1 MAWNADLYKEK
12 HAFVFQYGNSLL
24 EWLEPKEGENILDLG
39 CGTGELT
46 AQIAASG
53 AHATGMDSSPAMIES
68 AHKHFPDVR
77 FGVAD
82 ATNFNLP
89 EKFDAV
95 FSNATLHWI
104 RQKEK
109 VLDRI
114 HHHLVP
120 GGRLVLEMGGKGNV
134 DDILGALDKTMKK
147 HGYTYKPFWYFP
159 SVGEYTSLLE
169 EYDFRVSQVQY
180 FDRETELADPENGII
195 EWLRMFGDNLFE
207 GIPAAAQ
214 QTILEETQE
223 LLRPT
228 NFRDG
233 KWYTKYVRLRIKAVS
248 VEPAAETDD
257 L

>member
-12 HAFVFQYGNSLL
+12 HAFVFQYGNSVV
-24 EWLEPKEGENILDLG
+24 EWLEPKEGEKILDLG

-53 AHATGMDSSPAMIES
+53 AQVTGIDSSVSMI
-68 AHKHFPDVR
+68 AKAKQHFPDIR
-77 FGVAD
+77 FVVAD
-82 ATNFNLP
+82 ATSFTLP

-95 FSNATLHWI
+95 FSNAALHWI

-114 HHHLVP
+114 HQHLVP

-134 DDILGALDKTMKK
+134 DDIMGALEKAMKN
-147 HGYTYKPFWYFP
+147 HGYTFKPFWYFP

-169 EYDFRVSQVQY
+169 EYDFRVNQVQY
-180 FDRETELADPENGII
+180 FDRETELADPENGIV
-195 EWLRMFGDNLFE
+195 EWLRMFGDNLME
-207 GIPAAAQ
+207 EVPTTELD
-214 QTILEETQE
+214 TILHEAQE

-228 NFRDG
+228 NFRNG
-233 KWYTKYVRLRIKAVS
+233 KWFTKYVRLRVKAQRI
-248 VEPAAETDD
+248 EPVVTD

>member
-12 HAFVFQYGNSLL
+12 HAFVFQYGNSLV
-24 EWLEPKEGENILDLG
+24 EWLEPKAGEKILDLG

-53 AHATGMDSSPAMIES
+53 AQVTGIDSSASMI
-68 AHKHFPDVR
+68 ATAKNQFPEIK
-77 FGVAD
+77 FAVAD
-82 ATNFNLP
+82 ATSFALP

-95 FSNATLHWI
+95 FSNAALHWI

-114 HHHLVP
+114 HQHLVP

-134 DDILGALDKTMKK
+134 DDIMGALEKAMKK
-147 HGYTYKPFWYFP
+147 HGYTFKPFWYFP

-169 EYDFRVSQVQY
+169 EYDFRVNQVQY
-180 FDRETELADPENGII
+180 FDRETELADPENGIV
-195 EWLRMFGDNLFE
+195 EWLRMFGDHL
-207 GIPAAAQ
+207 
-214 QTILEETQE
+214 LEEVPTTELDTVLQEAQE
-223 LLRPT
+223 LLRAT
-228 NFRDG
+228 NFRNG
-233 KWYTKYVRLRIKAVS
+233 KWYTKYVRLRVKAQRM
-248 VEPAAETDD
+248 EPVETD

>member
-12 HAFVFQYGNSLL
+12 HAFVFQYGNSVV

-53 AHATGMDSSPAMIES
+53 AKVTGLDGSASMIIS
-68 AHKHFPDVR
+68 ARQHFPDIKFV
-77 FGVAD
+77 VAD
-82 ATNFNLP
+82 ATSFTLP
-89 EKFDAV
+89 QQFDAV

-114 HHHLVP
+114 HQHLVP

-134 DDILGALDKTMKK
+134 DDIMGAVDKAMKN
-147 HGYTYKPFWYFP
+147 HGYTFKPFWYFP

-169 EYDFRVSQVQY
+169 EYDFRVNQVQY
-180 FDRETELADPENGII
+180 FDRETELADPENGIV
-195 EWLRMFGDNLFE
+195 EWLRMFGDNL
-207 GIPAAAQ
+207 
-214 QTILEETQE
+214 LEEVPVSERDAILQE
-223 LLRPT
+223 AQESLRAT

-233 KWYTKYVRLRIKAVS
+233 KWYTKYVRLRIKAQR
-248 VEPAAETDD
+248 VEPVETD

>member
-12 HAFVFQYGNSLL
+12 HAFVFQYGNSLV
-24 EWLEPKEGENILDLG
+24 EWLEPKGGEKILDLG

-46 AQIAASG
+46 AQIAAAG
-53 AHATGMDSSPAMIES
+53 ALATGMDSSAAMIER
-68 AHKHFPDVR
+68 AHQQFPNVR

-95 FSNATLHWI
+95 FSNAALHWI

-134 DDILGALDKTMKK
+134 DDILGALDKVMKK

-169 EYDFRVSQVQY
+169 EYDFRVNQVQY
-180 FDRETELADPENGII
+180 FDRETELAENGII
-195 EWLRMFGDNLFE
+195 EWLRMFGDHFFE
-207 GIPAAAQ
+207 EVPEADQ
-214 QTILEETQE
+214 QIILEEVQE
-223 LLRPT
+223 SLRAT
-228 NFRDG
+228 NFRNG
-233 KWYTKYVRLRIKAVS
+233 KWYTKYVRLRVKAER
-248 VEPAAETDD
+248 VEPVEETD

>member
-12 HAFVFQYGNSLL
+12 HAFVFQYGNSVV
-24 EWLEPKEGENILDLG
+24 EWLEPKEGEKILDLG

-53 AHATGMDSSPAMIES
+53 AQVTGIDSSAAMI
-68 AHKHFPDVR
+68 AKAKQHFPDIR
-77 FGVAD
+77 FVAAD
-82 ATNFNLP
+82 ATSFTLP

-95 FSNATLHWI
+95 FSNAALHWI

-114 HHHLVP
+114 HQHLVP

-134 DDILGALDKTMKK
+134 EDIMGALEKVMKE
-147 HGYTYKPFWYFP
+147 HGYTFKPFWYFP

-169 EYDFRVSQVQY
+169 EYDFRVNQVQY
-180 FDRETELADPENGII
+180 FDRETELTDPENGIV
-195 EWLRMFGDNLFE
+195 EWLRMFGDILME
-207 GIPAAAQ
+207 EIPTKELD
-214 QTILEETQE
+214 TILYATQE

-228 NFRDG
+228 NFRNG
-233 KWYTKYVRLRIKAVS
+233 KWFSKYVRLRIKAQRM
-248 VEPAAETDD
+248 EPVVTD